1 MNKQKNCVFLF
12 LYNIILSLEYYP
24 GFVKLFIFSLY
35 QAKRRIYDES
45 DRSF

>member
-35 QAKRRIYDES
+35 QAKRKTCGET